1 MVNRYTIIT
10 IIAIAA
16 IVIPIAHSGL
26 SIVGAQQMEYRWHSP
41 GEFNYFTMFNDGEM
55 EFCNVMPFWITFQK
69 FEMSPFYQSEKL
81 GTYVVKPL
89 TMNPYSSSV
98 QDGIF
103 LSGER
108 SEAQHIFM
116 TFDFM
121 FNGGN
126 IRLDPN
132 QFIIKVMIDT
142 PILGIIPYSSTV
154 QMSGFELDE
163 KMNSEDMSCD

>member
-1 MVNRYTIIT
+1 MNRYTIIT
-10 IIAIAA
+10 AIAIAT

-26 SIVGAQQMEYRWHSP
+26 SIVGAQQLEYRWDSP
-41 GEFNYFTMFNDGEM
+41 GEFNFFTMLNEGKM
-55 EFCNVMPFWITFQK
+55 EFCNAMPFWTTFQK
-69 FEMSPFYQSEKL
+69 FEISTFYQSDHL
-81 GTYVVKPL
+81 GSYVVKPL
-89 TMNPYSSSV
+89 TMSPYSSAIQEGTFAS
-98 QDGIF
+98 DG
-103 LSGER
+103 R

-132 QFIIKVMIDT
+132 QFIITVTMDT

-154 QMSGFELDE
+154 QMSGFDLD
-163 KMNSEDMSCD
+163 KTMNSEDLSCD

>member
-1 MVNRYTIIT
+1 MIT
-10 IIAIAA
+10 AIAIAV

-26 SIVGAQQMEYRWHSP
+26 SIVGAHQMEYRWHGP
-41 GEFNYFTMFNDGEM
+41 GEFNYFTMMNGGEM
-55 EFCNVMPFWITFQK
+55 EFCNAIPFWVTFQK
-69 FEMSPFYQSEKL
+69 FEITPFYQSENL
-81 GTYVVKPL
+81 GTYMIKPL

-98 QDGIF
+98 QEGNFVSNQI
-103 LSGER
+103 

-132 QFIIKVMIDT
+132 QFGMTVITDT
-142 PILGIIPYSSTV
+142 PILGIIPYSSTI
-154 QMSGFELDE
+154 QISGFELDE
-163 KMNSEDMSCD
+163 MMHAEDLSCD

>member
-1 MVNRYTIIT
+1 MNRYTIIT
-10 IIAIAA
+10 AIAIAV

-26 SIVGAQQMEYRWHSP
+26 SVVGAQQLEYRWDSP
-41 GEFNYFTMFNDGEM
+41 GEFNFFTMLNEGKM
-55 EFCNVMPFWITFQK
+55 EFCNAMPFWTTFQK
-69 FEMSPFYQSEKL
+69 FEISTFYQSNHL
-81 GTYVVKPL
+81 GSYVVKPL
-89 TMNPYSSSV
+89 TMSPYSSTV
-98 QDGIF
+98 QEGTF
-103 LSGER
+103 VSNGM

-132 QFIIKVMIDT
+132 QFIITVATDT

-154 QMSGFELDE
+154 QMSGFDLI
-163 KMNSEDMSCD
+163 KR